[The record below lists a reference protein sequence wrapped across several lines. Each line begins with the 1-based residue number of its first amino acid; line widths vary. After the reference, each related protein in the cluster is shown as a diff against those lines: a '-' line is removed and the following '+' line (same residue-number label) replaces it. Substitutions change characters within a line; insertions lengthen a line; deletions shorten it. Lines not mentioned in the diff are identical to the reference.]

1 MNEYSFEIS
10 TIDTHVALD
19 CEAQRAEREGMTV
32 QAARQRVT
40 ALHIRNAQAHMTDLC
55 PAGHRVRARI
65 VFDVVPDVNA
75 VLRDDVRNGAAFRN
89 TPTTEEVSK

>member
-10 TIDTHVALD
+10 AQDAQLAAD
-19 CEAQRAEREGMTV
+19 CEAKQAEREGMNGI
-32 QAARQRVT
+32 AKRQRGV
-40 ALHIRNAQAHMTDLC
+40 ALHIRNAEAHMANLC

-65 VFDVVPDVNA
+65 VFDVVPNVNA

-89 TPTTEEVSK
+89 TTTEEVSK

>member
-19 CEAQRAEREGMTV
+19 CEAQRAECEGIPIVAT
-32 QAARQRVT
+32 RQRKA
-40 ALHIRNAQAHMTDLC
+40 ALHIRNAQAHMADLC

-89 TPTTEEVSK
+89 TTTEEVSK